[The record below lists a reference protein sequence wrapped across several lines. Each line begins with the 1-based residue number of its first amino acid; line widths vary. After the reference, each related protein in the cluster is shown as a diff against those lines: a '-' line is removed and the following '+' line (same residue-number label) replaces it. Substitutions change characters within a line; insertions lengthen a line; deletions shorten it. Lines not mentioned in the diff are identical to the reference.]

1 MQHHFIARI
10 LNLYIAD
17 TSTRHPL
24 TMQQIPSKLVTQRR
38 ARVSFAAAPRVVF
51 AIALTCALSGC
62 SHFRTAPAD
71 KYVYV
76 TSKQTFL
83 RDRVA
88 AVSNRTG
95 TATNGEQLVVLDH
108 ARRWVK
114 VRTPSGE
121 IGWIEERLTAPQDI
135 ADKFDTLR
143 KDHAKDPVVATATTS
158 DDAYLHVTPG
168 RLTDKLYLLTPNGTL
183 SLLQRASVTKPV
195 TPGAQPAQ
203 SDPNAPPA
211 GPVYED
217 WWLVR
222 DAKGQTGWVFS
233 RLLEVSAP
241 DSLLRYAEGQRIV
254 GAYVLAHVDDPASGI
269 LDNGNTITSIP
280 EYVTVL
286 SPYKAGLPYDF
297 NQVRVFTWNI
307 KKHRYET
314 GFAERNIVGYLPV
327 KLGATKDPYGKGPLA
342 ALELPTFTYRVLA
355 ANQPIPTPDPTTGLI
370 KPGRT
375 IAKTYRL
382 EGNICRR
389 ILPPGTQPEP
399 EAHPEAEPAKPGSKA
414 AKKAA
419 RKAAKPALKHPKP

>member
-1 MQHHFIARI
+1 
-10 LNLYIAD
+10 
-17 TSTRHPL
+17 
-24 TMQQIPSKLVTQRR
+24 MQQFPSKRMNRRR
-38 ARVSFAAAPRVVF
+38 APLVF
-51 AIALTCALSGC
+51 GLLLCCALSGC
-62 SHFRTAPAD
+62 SRFRPHPAD
-71 KYVYV
+71 NYVYV
-76 TSKQTFL
+76 TAKQNFL

-95 TATNGEQLVVLDH
+95 TVTNGEQLVVLEH

-135 ADKFDTLR
+135 ADKFDALR

-158 DDAYLHVTPG
+158 DEAYLHVSPG
-168 RLTDKLYLLTPNGTL
+168 RLTDKLYLLTENGTL

-195 TPGAQPAQ
+195 TPGATPPPT
-203 SDPNAPPA
+203 DPNAPPP

-222 DAKGQTGWVFS
+222 DAKGQTGWVYS

-241 DSLLRYAEGQRIV
+241 DTLLRYAEGQRIV
-254 GAYVLAHVDDPASGI
+254 GAYILAHVDDPASGI

-297 NQVRVFTWNI
+297 NQVRVFIWNT

-314 GFAERNIVGYLPV
+314 GFSERNIVGYLPV
-327 KLGATKDPYGKGPLA
+327 KLGSSKDPYGKGADA
-342 ALELPTFTYRVLA
+342 ALLLPTFTYRVLA
-355 ANQPIPTPDPTTGLI
+355 ADQPIPTPDPTTGLI

-382 EGNICRR
+382 EGNITRR
-389 ILPPGTQPEP
+389 ILAPGTPPEP
-399 EAHPEAEPAKPGSKA
+399 EAHPEPDLRKEGRQESRQGS
-414 AKKAA
+414 
-419 RKAAKPALKHPKP
+419 LKQTRQAIQAT

>member
-1 MQHHFIARI
+1 
-10 LNLYIAD
+10 
-17 TSTRHPL
+17 
-24 TMQQIPSKLVTQRR
+24 MQQLLSKRIHRRLAPLVFGR
-38 ARVSFAAAPRVVF
+38 AMPILLG
-51 AIALTCALSGC
+51 IALTCALSGC
-62 SHFRTAPAD
+62 SRFRPHPAD

-76 TSKQTFL
+76 TAKQTFL

-95 TATNGEQLVVLDH
+95 TATNGEQLVVLER
-108 ARRWVK
+108 ARRWVR
-114 VRTPSGE
+114 VRTPRNE
-121 IGWIEERLTAPQDI
+121 TGWIEERLTAPQDV
-135 ADKFDTLR
+135 ADKFDALR
-143 KDHAKDPVVATATTS
+143 KDHAKDPVIATATTS
-158 DDAYLHVTPG
+158 DEAYLHVAPG
-168 RLTDKLYLLTPNGTL
+168 RLTDKLYLLTENGTL
-183 SLLQRASVTKPV
+183 SLLQRASVPKPV
-195 TPGAQPAQ
+195 TPGAQPVQATT
-203 SDPNAPPA
+203 DPNAPPA
-211 GPVYED
+211 GPILED

-222 DAKGQTGWVFS
+222 DAKGQTGWVYS

-254 GAYVLAHVDDPASGI
+254 GAYILAHVDDPDSGI

-297 NQVRVFTWNI
+297 NQVRVFIWNT

-327 KLGATKDPYGKGPLA
+327 KLGSRKDPYSKGPDA
-342 ALELPTFTYRVLA
+342 AQMLPAFTYRVLA
-355 ANQPIPTPDPTTGLI
+355 ADQPIPTPDPTTGLI

-399 EAHPEAEPAKPGSKA
+399 EAHPEPEVLKPGSKA

-419 RKAAKPALKHPKP
+419 RLAAKKPAPKPVKRAPAKPAPKPVKRSKH

>member
-1 MQHHFIARI
+1 
-10 LNLYIAD
+10 
-17 TSTRHPL
+17 
-24 TMQQIPSKLVTQRR
+24 MQQLLSKRIHRRLVFGRAIPILLGL
-38 ARVSFAAAPRVVF
+38 
-51 AIALTCALSGC
+51 ALTCALSGC
-62 SHFRTAPAD
+62 SRFRPHPSD

-76 TSKQTFL
+76 TAKQTFL

-95 TATNGEQLVVLDH
+95 ATTNGEQLVVLER
-108 ARRWVK
+108 ARRWVR
-114 VRTPSGE
+114 VRTPHNE
-121 IGWIEERLTAPQDI
+121 IGWIEERLTVPQDI

-143 KDHAKDPVVATATTS
+143 KDHQNDPVIATATTS
-158 DDAYLHVTPG
+158 DEAYLHVAPG
-168 RLTDKLYLLTPNGTL
+168 RLTDKLYLLTENGTL
-183 SLLQRASVTKPV
+183 SLLQRASVPKPI
-195 TPGAQPAQ
+195 TPGAAPTPAPANAN
-203 SDPNAPPA
+203 PNAPPA
-211 GPVYED
+211 GPILED

-222 DAKGQTGWVFS
+222 DAKGQTGWVYG

-254 GAYVLAHVDDPASGI
+254 GAYILAHVDDPDSGI

-280 EYVTVL
+280 EYITVL

-297 NQVRVFTWNI
+297 NQVRVFIWNT

-314 GFAERNIVGYLPV
+314 GFAERNIVGYLPI
-327 KLGATKDPYGKGPLA
+327 KLGSSKDPYGKGPDA
-342 ALELPTFTYRVLA
+342 AQTLPTFTYRVLA
-355 ANQPIPTPDPTTGLI
+355 ADQAIPAPDPTTGLI

-389 ILPPGTQPEP
+389 ILPPGVQPEP
-399 EAHPEAEPAKPGSKA
+399 EAHPEPEVLKPGSRA

-419 RKAAKPALKHPKP
+419 RLAAKKPAPKSARRAAAKPAPKPVKRSKH

>member
-1 MQHHFIARI
+1 
-10 LNLYIAD
+10 
-17 TSTRHPL
+17 
-24 TMQQIPSKLVTQRR
+24 MQQIPSKRMNQRR
-38 ARVSFAAAPRVVF
+38 ARLLIAAALIAV
-51 AIALTCALSGC
+51 ALTCALSGC
-62 SHFRTAPAD
+62 SRLRPHPAD
-71 KYVYV
+71 SYVYV
-76 TSKQTFL
+76 TAKQTFL

-95 TATNGEQLVVLDH
+95 TATNGEQLVVLEH
-108 ARRWVK
+108 ARRWVR

-121 IGWIEERLTAPQDI
+121 IGWIEERLTAPQDL

-158 DDAYLHVTPG
+158 DDAYLHVAPG

-183 SLLQRASVTKPV
+183 SLLQRASVVKPV
-195 TPGAQPAQ
+195 TPGAQPAPA
-203 SDPNAPPA
+203 STDPNAPPA
-211 GPVYED
+211 GPIYED

-222 DAKGQTGWVFS
+222 DTKGQTGWVYS

-254 GAYVLAHVDDPASGI
+254 GAYILTHVDDPASGI
-269 LDNGNTITSIP
+269 LDNGNTVTSIP
-280 EYVTVL
+280 VYVTVL

-297 NQVRVFTWNI
+297 NQVRVFTWNT

-314 GFAERNIVGYLPV
+314 GFAERNIVGYLPI
-327 KLGATKDPYGKGPLA
+327 KIGATRDPYGKGVMA
-342 ALELPTFTYRVLA
+342 ALELPTFTYSVLA
-355 ANQPIPTPDPTTGLI
+355 ADQPIPTPDPTTGLI

-389 ILPPGTQPEP
+389 ILPPGTPPQP
-399 EAHPEAEPAKPGSKA
+399 EAHPEPELAKPGSKA

-419 RKAAKPALKHPKP
+419 HKAAKPAKH

>member
-1 MQHHFIARI
+1 
-10 LNLYIAD
+10 
-17 TSTRHPL
+17 
-24 TMQQIPSKLVTQRR
+24 MQQIPSKRLNRSLAHVL
-38 ARVSFAAAPRVVF
+38 AAF
-51 AIALTCALSGC
+51 ALTCVLSGC
-62 SHFRTAPAD
+62 SHFRPVPAD

-76 TSKQTFL
+76 TAKQSYL

-95 TATNGEQLVVLDH
+95 TITNGEQLVVLER
-108 ARRWVK
+108 ARRWVR
-114 VRTPSGE
+114 VRTPQNE
-121 IGWIEERLTAPQDI
+121 TGWIEERMTAPQDI
-135 ADKFDTLR
+135 ADKFDALR
-143 KDHAKDPVVATATTS
+143 KDHQKDPVVATAITS
-158 DDAYLHVTPG
+158 DEAYLHVAPG
-168 RLTDKLYLLTPNGTL
+168 RLTDKLYLLTEGGTL

-195 TPGAQPAQ
+195 TPGAQPPPT
-203 SDPNAPPA
+203 DPNAPPA
-211 GPVYED
+211 GPTYED

-254 GAYVLAHVDDPASGI
+254 GAYILAHVDDPASGI

-280 EYVTVL
+280 EYITVL

-297 NQVRVFTWNI
+297 NQVRLFTWNT

-314 GFAERNIVGYLPV
+314 GFSERNIVGYLPV
-327 KLGATKDPYGKGPLA
+327 TLGASKDPYGKGPDA
-342 ALELPTFTYRVLA
+342 ALTLPTFTYHVLA
-355 ANQPIPTPDPTTGLI
+355 ADQPIPTPDPTTGLI

-382 EGNICRR
+382 EGNITRR

-399 EAHPEAEPAKPGSKA
+399 EAHADPVSE
-414 AKKAA
+414 KKAGK
-419 RKAAKPALKHPKP
+419 KATKPASKRPKH

>member
-1 MQHHFIARI
+1 MQEIV
-10 LNLYIAD
+10 
-17 TSTRHPL
+17 
-24 TMQQIPSKLVTQRR
+24 SKLVHRR
-38 ARVSFAAAPRVVF
+38 LAPVVF
-51 AIALTCALSGC
+51 VIAIACALSGC
-62 SHFRTAPAD
+62 SHFHPHPSD
-71 KYVYV
+71 NYVYV
-76 TSKQTFL
+76 TAKQTFL

-95 TATNGEQLVVLDH
+95 TTSNGEQLVVLER
-108 ARRWVK
+108 ARRWIK
-114 VRTPSGE
+114 VRTPRGE

-143 KDHAKDPVVATATTS
+143 TENQKDPVVATATTS
-158 DDAYLHVTPG
+158 DEAYLHVAPG
-168 RLTDKLYLLTPNGTL
+168 RLTDKLYLLTENGTL
-183 SLLQRASVTKPV
+183 SLLQRASVPKPI
-195 TPGAQPAQ
+195 TPGAQPPSSQPAAA
-203 SDPNAPPA
+203 STDPNASPA
-211 GPVYED
+211 GPIYED

-222 DAKGQTGWVFS
+222 DAKGQTGWVYS

-254 GAYVLAHVDDPASGI
+254 GAYILTHVDDPDSGI

-280 EYVTVL
+280 VYVTVL

-327 KLGATKDPYGKGPLA
+327 KIGSRKDPYSKAADAPLM
-342 ALELPTFTYRVLA
+342 LPAFTYSVLA
-355 ANQPIPTPDPTTGLI
+355 ADQPLPTPDPTTGLI

-382 EGNICRR
+382 VGNICRR
-389 ILPPGTQPEP
+389 VLPAGTQPEA
-399 EAHPEAEPAKPGSKA
+399 EAHPEPEAIKPGSKA
-414 AKKAA
+414 AKRAA
-419 RKAAKPALKHPKP
+419 RAASRKPASKSAAKPSAKAAKH

>member
-1 MQHHFIARI
+1 MQRHFIARI
-10 LNLYIAD
+10 LNPYIAD

-24 TMQQIPSKLVTQRR
+24 TMQQIPSKRMNQRR
-38 ARVSFAAAPRVVF
+38 ARVLLAV
-51 AIALTCALSGC
+51 ALTCALSGC
-62 SHFRTAPAD
+62 SRLRPHPSD

-76 TSKQTFL
+76 TAKQTYL

-121 IGWIEERLTAPQDI
+121 IGWIEERLTAPQDL
-135 ADKFDTLR
+135 ADKFDALR

-158 DDAYLHVTPG
+158 DDAYLHVAPG
-168 RLTDKLYLLTPNGTL
+168 RLTDKLYLLTQNGTL
-183 SLLQRASVTKPV
+183 SLLQRASVLKPV

-203 SDPNAPPA
+203 VSTDPNAPPA
-211 GPVYED
+211 GPIYED

-254 GAYVLAHVDDPASGI
+254 GAYILTHVDDPDSGI
-269 LDNGNTITSIP
+269 LDNGNPITSIP
-280 EYVTVL
+280 VYVTVL

-297 NQVRVFTWNI
+297 NQVRVFTWNT

-327 KLGATKDPYGKGPLA
+327 KMGSTKDPYGKGALA

-355 ANQPIPTPDPTTGLI
+355 ADQPIPAPDPTTGLI

-399 EAHPEAEPAKPGSKA
+399 EAHPEPELKKNAAKRAAKA
-414 AKKAA
+414 ASKKSAT
-419 RKAAKPALKHPKP
+419 KPKH

>member
-1 MQHHFIARI
+1 
-10 LNLYIAD
+10 
-17 TSTRHPL
+17 
-24 TMQQIPSKLVTQRR
+24 MQQIPSKQLNRSL
-38 ARVSFAAAPRVVF
+38 ARVLA

-62 SHFRTAPAD
+62 SRFRPVPAD

-76 TSKQTFL
+76 TAKQSYL

-95 TATNGEQLVVLDH
+95 TVTNGEQLVVLER
-108 ARRWVK
+108 ARRWVR
-114 VRTPSGE
+114 VRTPQNE

-135 ADKFDTLR
+135 ANKFDALR
-143 KDHAKDPVVATATTS
+143 KDHQKDPVVATATTS
-158 DDAYLHVTPG
+158 DEAYLHVAPG
-168 RLTDKLYLLTPNGTL
+168 RLTDKLYLLTEAGTL
-183 SLLQRASVTKPV
+183 SLLQRASVPKPV
-195 TPGAQPAQ
+195 TPGAQPPPI
-203 SDPNAPPA
+203 DPSAPPA
-211 GPVYED
+211 GPTLED

-254 GAYVLAHVDDPASGI
+254 GAYILAHVDDPASGI

-280 EYVTVL
+280 EYITVL

-297 NQVRVFTWNI
+297 NQVRLFTWNT

-314 GFAERNIVGYLPV
+314 GFSERNIVGYLPIT
-327 KLGATKDPYGKGPLA
+327 LGASKDPYGKSPDA
-342 ALELPTFTYRVLA
+342 ALMLPTFTYHVLA
-355 ANQPIPTPDPTTGLI
+355 ADQPIPTPDPTTGLI

-382 EGNICRR
+382 EGNITRR
-389 ILPPGTQPEP
+389 ILPPNTQPEA
-399 EAHPEAEPAKPGSKA
+399 EAHADPVSEKKAGKKSAKA
-414 AKKAA
+414 AA
-419 RKAAKPALKHPKP
+419 KHPRH